1 LAAERITRLQS
12 FVQARPQDPF
22 PKYAL
27 ALEHR
32 NAGDHA
38 QAWAVFERLLAEH
51 PDYAAG
57 YLHAG
62 NALLAMD
69 KKEEARQVWLRGVEV
84 CTKQG
89 DHHAR
94 NELEGALASMATAT
108 GSR

>member
-1 LAAERITRLQS
+1 MAAERIARLQT

-38 QAWAVFERLLAEH
+38 QAWTVFERLLAEH
-51 PDYAAG
+51 PDYTAS

-62 NALLAMD
+62 NALVATGRPD
-69 KKEEARQVWLRGVEV
+69 DAGTVWRKGVEI
-84 CTKQG
+84 CSKQG
-89 DHHAR
+89 DHHALG
-94 NELEGALASMATAT
+94 ELESALASMAGAT
-108 GSR
+108 GST

>member
-1 LAAERITRLQS
+1 LSADRIAKLRA
-12 FVQARPQDPF
+12 FVDARPQDPF

-62 NALLAMD
+62 NALVAAGRR
-69 KKEEARQVWLRGVEV
+69 EEAGEVWRRGVDV
-84 CTKQG
+84 CSKQG

-94 NELEGALASMATAT
+94 GELEAALASMPGAT
-108 GSR
+108 GGP